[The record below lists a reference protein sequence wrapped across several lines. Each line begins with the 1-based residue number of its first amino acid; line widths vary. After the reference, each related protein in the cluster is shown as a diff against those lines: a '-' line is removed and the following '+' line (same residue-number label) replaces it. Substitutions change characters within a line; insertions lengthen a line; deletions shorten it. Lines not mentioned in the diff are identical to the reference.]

1 MIKVKVKDNK
11 KLTVLISDR
20 GRVRQQQD
28 VWSNFV
34 NFEDM
39 LA

>member
-1 MIKVKVKDNK
+1 MIKVKAKDNK

-20 GRVRQQQD
+20 RHVRQQQD

>member
-1 MIKVKVKDNK
+1 MIKVKAKDNK

-20 GRVRQQQD
+20 RRVRQQQD